1 MTRVAAAFLLCALI
15 ALAGC
20 GDDGDS
26 DSSAK
31 TEAGQGAK
39 QKKTDLTTLKQKQG
53 SGTTEERSTDGGTGQ
68 AKKIEDA
75 GGAKTPPGA
84 KPADPKEFKVPA
96 GGDDSIQTY
105 GTAAKESEEE
115 DIIAA
120 MRSFFVGIAEADYSA
135 ICAGLTKATREQLQ
149 SFLKAKKQEGGCA
162 AVLESLLV
170 RQAAPEARK
179 AAEGAVYQVRVEDE
193 TAFVLITPAGG
204 KASYFVMKREGDE
217 WRATELSTGT
227 PLVPIP

>member
-31 TEAGQGAK
+31 TEAGQAAK
-39 QKKTDLTTLKQKQG
+39 QKKTDLTTPKQKQG
-53 SGTTEERSTDGGTGQ
+53 SGTMEERSTDGGTGQ

-96 GGDDSIQTY
+96 GEDDSIQTY
-105 GTAAKESEEE
+105 GTVAEGSEEE

-120 MRSFFVGIAEADYSA
+120 MRSFFVAIADADYSA
-135 ICAGLTKATREQLQ
+135 ICAGLTKTTREQLEPFQ
-149 SFLKAKKQEGGCA
+149 KQEGDCA
-162 AVLESLLV
+162 TALESLLV
-170 RQAAPEARK
+170 RQVAPEARK
-179 AAEGAVYQVRVEDE
+179 AAVGAVYQVRVEDG
-193 TAFVLITPAGG
+193 TAFVLLTPAGG
-204 KASYFVMKREGDE
+204 EASYFVMKREGDE
-217 WRATELSTGT
+217 WKSTRLSTGT
-227 PLVPIP
+227 PFVPIP